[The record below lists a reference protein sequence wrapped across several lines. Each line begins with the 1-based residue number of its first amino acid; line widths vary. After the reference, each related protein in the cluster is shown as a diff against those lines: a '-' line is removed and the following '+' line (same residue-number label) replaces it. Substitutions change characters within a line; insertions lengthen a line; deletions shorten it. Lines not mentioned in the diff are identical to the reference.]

1 LTDRPQ
7 IHLVT
12 PTVDDPEAFRT
23 TLARVVGL
31 SRPASVHLRLA
42 TADALDAKRHVQA
55 LAAIV
60 QNAGAALLVDPPV
73 DFRDIARSGA
83 DGVHIADPSRLK
95 AALGELKP
103 DRIVGAGGLRNRDL
117 AMTAGEEGADY
128 VMFGEPRADGSLPPL
143 EQVVERASWWVEVF
157 NVPCVAYA
165 PGPAAVTPLVATG
178 AEFIAFG
185 AWAFAEDGALDAGF
199 AALG

>member
-1 LTDRPQ
+1 VNDRPQ
-7 IHLVT
+7 LHLIT
-12 PTVDDPEAFRT
+12 PVVDDAETFRR
-23 TLARVVGL
+23 TLIRVVGL

-42 TADALDAKRHVQA
+42 TTDALEAKRQVQA

-60 QNAGAALLVDPPV
+60 QDAGAALLTDPPA
-73 DFRDIARSGA
+73 DLRDVARSGA

-95 AALGELKP
+95 TALGELKP
-103 DRIVGAGGLRNRDL
+103 DRIVGVGGLRNRDL

-157 NVPCVAYA
+157 NVPCIAYA
-165 PGPAAVTPLVATG
+165 PGPDAIRPLVATS

-185 AWAFAEDGALDAGF
+185 AWAFAEGGALEAGL